1 MEAVAS
7 IEPGK
12 MKWEDFRQSA
22 EWINLTP
29 AQQAWLVSFFASDD
43 IMYATRV
50 AFPNCAER
58 NRRSMAWQI
67 ERTPRIVAASNLW
80 RGRTEKEIFLQELE
94 KTIRASEDGS
104 VAKVRA
110 MSLYARLKFD
120 LETLAE
126 PEESGKKTPA
136 ASAELRFKVGDPI
149 IVDGVK
155 RRVTAVDED
164 AHVTDVT
171 DEAVE

>member
-12 MKWEDFRQSA
+12 MKWEEFRQSA

-29 AQQAWLVSFFASDD
+29 AQQAWLVSFFATNDA
-43 IMYATRV
+43 MYATRV

-67 ERTPRIVAASNLW
+67 ERVPRIVAAMNLW
-80 RGRTEKEIFLQELE
+80 RGKTEREIFLQELE

-120 LETLAE
+120 LETPDA
-126 PEESGKKTPA
+126 PEEPGKTSPA
-136 ASAELRFKVGDPI
+136 KAERFKVGDVVI
-149 IVDGVK
+149 QKGVK
-155 RRVTAVDED
+155 YRATKVDQNGKILE
-164 AHVTDVT
+164 A
-171 DEAVE
+171 DEVA